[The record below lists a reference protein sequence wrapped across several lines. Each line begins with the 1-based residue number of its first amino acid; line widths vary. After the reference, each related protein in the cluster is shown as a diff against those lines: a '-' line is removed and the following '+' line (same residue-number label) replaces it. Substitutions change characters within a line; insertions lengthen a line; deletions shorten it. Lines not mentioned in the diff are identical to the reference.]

1 MYFLTDTERPNVTC
15 SADQVV
21 ETDAGRAFATVIL
34 PPVASLSDNEGIASV
49 QIEFNGSVFF
59 PTDNISLTLEHSP
72 HQLRYEV
79 RDASGNSAECYVTV
93 TVVGE
98 FFKLSTYS
106 F

>member
-1 MYFLTDTERPNVTC
+1 MYLLTDTERPNVTC
-15 SADQVV
+15 SANQVV
-21 ETDAGRAFATVIL
+21 GTDAGRAFATVVL
-34 PPVASLSDNEGIASV
+34 PPVASLSDNDGIASV

-79 RDASGNSAECYVTV
+79 LDDSANRAFCYVIV

-98 FFKLSTYS
+98 SFKVPSM
-106 F
+106 

>member
-34 PPVASLSDNEGIASV
+34 PPVAYISDNDGIASV
-49 QIEFNGSVFF
+49 QIKFNGSIYDATNSV
-59 PTDNISLTLEHSP
+59 TLRLRHSVYMLVYNAQDAAGNEDWCASLIE
-72 HQLRYEV
+72 
-79 RDASGNSAECYVTV
+79 
-93 TVVGE
+93 VVGE
-98 FFKLSTYS
+98 CFCIDFL

>member
-1 MYFLTDTERPNVTC
+1 MTC

-21 ETDAGRAFATVIL
+21 ETDAGRAFATIIL
-34 PPVASLSDNEGIASV
+34 PPVASLSDNDGIASV
-49 QIEFNGSVFF
+49 HIEFNDSVFF

-79 RDASGNSAECYVTV
+79 RDATGNSAECYVIV

-98 FFKLSTYS
+98 SLNYLLFSN
-106 F
+106 